1 MGDRIFEKP
10 KHLSFKEMS
19 IGMQNLSRQDLDR
32 ITVKLEEFMRYSQK
46 VKPQDSYL
54 IVNRNSPVLTRSAQ
68 EAAEKLGLDVS
79 IYLLDSKE
87 PYEHFPAELI
97 ALLRQKTPKA
107 GMGLFDYSAH
117 PDWSLKEV
125 GARIELLHKVIEEV
139 PISWAHSPGITLDM
153 ALNGALQ
160 CDYREMVEKSEKLL
174 RELRGVTKLRIT
186 APGGTDLT
194 VQIPEDVVF
203 DTDCVIVPP
212 NVYGGAGRFGNLPV
226 GEVWSQRDKIIQAVN
241 KQTGEAETQSYP
253 VKHPADGVLVCDVAA
268 GGYQGKI
275 DPTEPLNATF
285 RDGVLTDLQC
295 ADPALIG
302 VIEDIRGAE
311 VKYGL
316 PTVLEEVGIGLND
329 KARVTGNMLE
339 DEKIRG
345 TCHLAPGNI
354 RCHVDMLVSKPTITG
369 FCNDGAVKDIM
380 RNGVLL

>member
-1 MGDRIFEKP
+1 
-10 KHLSFKEMS
+10 
-19 IGMQNLSRQDLDR
+19 MQNLNRRDLDR

-46 VKPQDSYL
+46 VKPRDSYL
-54 IVNRNSPVLTRSAQ
+54 IVNRDSPVLAQ
-68 EAAEKLGLDVS
+68 AARDAAETLRVDVS
-79 IYLLDSKE
+79 IYVLDSNE

-97 ALLRQKTPKA
+97 ALLREKTPKA

-117 PDWSLKEV
+117 PDWGLKEV

-160 CDYREMVEKSEKLL
+160 CDYREMAEAAETLL
-174 RELRGVTKLRIT
+174 NTLRGIVKLRIT

-194 VQIPEDVVF
+194 VTIPEEVVF
-203 DTDCVIVPP
+203 DTDCVILPP
-212 NVYGGAGRFGNLPV
+212 NAYGGAGRFGNLPV
-226 GEVWSQRDKIIQAVN
+226 GEVWSQRDKIISVVN
-241 KQTGEAETQSYP
+241 KQTGVAEVQSYP
-253 VKHPADGVLVCDVAA
+253 VKHSADGVLVCDVAA
-268 GGYQGKI
+268 GGYHGKI
-275 DPTEPLNATF
+275 DPAKPLTATF
-285 RDGVLTDLQC
+285 RDGVLADLQC
-295 ADPALIG
+295 ADPALLG

-369 FCNDGAVKDIM
+369 FYRDGAVKEIM
-380 RNGVLL
+380 QKGILL